1 MPNLAKL
8 QIAFK
13 NIYVRIGT
21 GVLVAALVWLF
32 MFRGDVAQDT
42 TPLIH
47 SQNIAEITSLA
58 ARKDQLDYL
67 LVARPLS
74 ESPRYVFKFKNES
87 ALHVVK
93 VPSTSHF
100 ALERE
105 VLLKNAIPYSIAKED
120 FLASHK
126 AVLLDEGENGT
137 AAEVTGFL
145 KRHMLD
151 ILLIGL
157 IIYALKFGIPGMGM
171 NASVISP
178 DKLKGS
184 MDDLIGMEDIKQEV
198 LHLEDM
204 IRNRAEYKSHN
215 IDKPFNVMLT
225 GPAGTGKTKLVGYL
239 AKKLGVPLIQASGS
253 ALESGFVGGGS
264 KALNALYR
272 KACAHGNC
280 MIFLDEAQT
289 LFMPRGRGEKK
300 WEDDTATTLLGLLD
314 GVKSDKGA
322 GVIWVVA
329 VNFENTSSE
338 MDEAMLRRFSVKI
351 NFRLPNKNE
360 RSELLKNF
368 LSRKKD
374 GLVDW
379 NDLDHGFQQGRA
391 EVGRHFG
398 DLAQVE
404 VVPVDQAVLF
414 AGQEIFQQLAA
425 LILIGQAEIDLDGE
439 AAQHGF
445 VHFRRGIVEVGGDH
459 PDDAGALVALDA
471 IEQAQQGVGGVVFPF
486 LFTAAAG
493 HEQGLGFV
501 QENHAIAVG
510 AGLAIQGVQGFRAAA
525 HETRFQRRAGGLD
538 QGHAQLLGQIPHQ
551 LGFTCAGR
559 ARQHDVEGLVDIV
572 RFVLGAVADHVF
584 QVQHFL
590 LDVFHADQVVHAAL
604 ELVGRDDGG
613 VHAHAGNAE
622 FQGVDDQADQQDVE
636 HVALQEARH
645 FGRGAV
651 FAFIEQHGFVG
662 GEEIFLGDGIGDGV
676 LQQHF
681 ALQRK
686 VGGAGHLDDVQ
697 RRFVLELE
705 DVAGRFRQGPRHQ

>member
-32 MFRGDVAQDT
+32 MFRADVAQDT
-42 TPLIH
+42 SPLIH

-58 ARKDQLDYL
+58 AKKDQLDYL

-87 ALHVVK
+87 SLHVVK

-145 KRHMLD
+145 KRHALD

-300 WEDDTATTLLGLLD
+300 WEDDTANTLLGLLD

-329 VNFENTSSE
+329 SNFDDASSE

-360 RSELLKNF
+360 RGELLKNF

-379 NDLDHGFQQGRA
+379 NDLDLGQVAEMTANLSPALLETVVERASMISIQEKTIINTDLMFRAFERATIGLTDRATTAEKHKQRERVALHELGHFFMQIDPFLRQGLSLEEVKAKSHLLKISTESVSKIGALGYVLQSGDDVSLRTLEELEQDVIQLYGGVAA
-391 EVGRHFG
+391 EELFYGARGISVGSQNDIEKATKMLNLMVNRLSMYSRSKIDYTQLGQEHTG
-398 DLAQVE
+398 EHSIRQVE
-404 VVPVDQAVLF
+404 EKSDELYSYTLGA
-414 AGQEIFQQLAA
+414 IR
-425 LILIGQAEIDLDGE
+425 DYK
-439 AAQHGF
+439 
-445 VHFRRGIVEVGGDH
+445 EV
-459 PDDAGALVALDA
+459 
-471 IEQAQQGVGGVVFPF
+471 IESIKDT
-486 LFTAAAG
+486 L
-493 HEQGLGFV
+493 
-501 QENHAIAVG
+501 
-510 AGLAIQGVQGFRAAA
+510 
-525 HETRFQRRAGGLD
+525 LD
-538 QGHAQLLGQIPHQ
+538 QY
-551 LGFTCAGR
+551 
-559 ARQHDVEGLVDIV
+559 
-572 RFVLGAVADHVF
+572 VLSKD
-584 QVQHFL
+584 
-590 LDVFHADQVVHAAL
+590 
-604 ELVGRDDGG
+604 
-613 VHAHAGNAE
+613 
-622 FQGVDDQADQQDVE
+622 
-636 HVALQEARH
+636 
-645 FGRGAV
+645 AV
-651 FAFIEQHGFVG
+651 FALLEERSAMLMAPFEQK
-662 GEEIFLGDGIGDGV
+662 I
-676 LQQHF
+676 
-681 ALQRK
+681 A
-686 VGGAGHLDDVQ
+686 A
-697 RRFVLELE
+697 
-705 DVAGRFRQGPRHQ
+705 